1 LRDLSAA
8 AYLRLFWSL
17 PRLNIV
23 GKFKLLISMLES
35 SELPIPRSGLF
46 GLWDRLIGPGAT
58 LAENTLILV
67 SSITGAIATAL
78 RLGLLEFDIL
88 HVVVGAVIGFDI
100 IGGAVCNATDTTKRW
115 YHRPEVSWVQHIAF
129 VLPHLV
135 YVAIVAWLFQS
146 RAGFDWNYFSTVS
159 ICLLFAT
166 IVVLVVP
173 AYLKRPVAASLY
185 LVAMAVGLYTVGL
198 TTGLEWFIPALFLK
212 LLIGHLVPE
221 QLHS

>member
-1 LRDLSAA
+1 MVKRDA
-8 AYLRLFWSL
+8 L
-17 PRLNIV
+17 PR
-23 GKFKLLISMLES
+23 
-35 SELPIPRSGLF
+35 PRSGLL

-58 LAENTLILV
+58 LAETTLILV
-67 SSITGAIATAL
+67 SALTGTIAAAL
-78 RLGLLEFDIL
+78 RLGLLEFDLL
-88 HVVVGAVIGFDI
+88 HVAVGAVLGFDI
-100 IGGAVCNATDTTKRW
+100 LGGAVCNATDTTKRW
-115 YHRPEVSWVQHIAF
+115 YHRPEVRWVQHMAF

-135 YVAIVAWLFQS
+135 YVALVAWLFQS

-173 AYLKRPVAASLY
+173 AYLKRPVAMGLY

-221 QLHS
+221 QLYS

>member
-1 LRDLSAA
+1 MVENSD
-8 AYLRLFWSL
+8 
-17 PRLNIV
+17 
-23 GKFKLLISMLES
+23 
-35 SELPIPRSGLF
+35 LPIPRSGLF

-58 LAENTLILV
+58 VAENTLILV
-67 SSITGAIATAL
+67 SSISGSIAAVL
-78 RLGLLEFDIL
+78 RLRLLEFDIL
-88 HVVVGAVIGFDI
+88 HLVVGAIIGFDI

-115 YHRPEVSWVQHIAF
+115 YHRPRVSWVQHIAF
-129 VLPHLV
+129 VLPHLGH
-135 YVAIVAWLFQS
+135 VAIIAWLFQS

-159 ICLLFAT
+159 ICLLLAT

-173 AYLKRPVAASLY
+173 TYLKRPVAAGLY
-185 LVAMAVGLYTVGL
+185 LVTMAVGFYTVGL